1 LTVRYDLGRIGKESM
16 ADAVAVYPGD
26 TPLGPVIVSPA
37 VGTTFGVGQSFTATG
52 SSKTYRAHFL

>member
-1 LTVRYDLGRIGKESM
+1 M
-16 ADAVAVYPGD
+16 ADAVAVYQGD
-26 TPLGPVIVSPA
+26 TPLGPATSLA

>member
-1 LTVRYDLGRIGKESM
+1 MGKESM